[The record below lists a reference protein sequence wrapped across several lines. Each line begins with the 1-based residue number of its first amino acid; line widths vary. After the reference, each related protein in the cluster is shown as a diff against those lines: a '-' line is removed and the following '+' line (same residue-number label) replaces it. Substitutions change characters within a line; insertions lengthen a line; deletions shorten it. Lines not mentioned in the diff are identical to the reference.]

1 MSHLST
7 APRRLIVNAD
17 DFGRSQSI
25 NVAVVRAHREGILTT
40 ASLMVNEP
48 AADEAVRWAREN
60 PKLGVGLH
68 LALVCGAAALPP
80 ERIPHLAD
88 RSGRF
93 TDNPVAAGWR
103 YFFSAARRE
112 ELRAEIEAQV
122 AKFHATGLPLD
133 HVNGHL
139 HLHLHPVVF
148 GILME
153 NAQRWGIRTMR
164 LTRDRFFLNARLASG
179 QWAYRLSHAVI
190 FGLLSARARR
200 PLARRKIRHTAT
212 VFGLL
217 QNARVDA
224 AFVAKLLPRLPAGDS
239 ELYSHPSL
247 DHSRNEYDAL
257 VSPAIRRLLQQHGIR
272 LIRYQDL

>member
-1 MSHLST
+1 MSRFST

-17 DFGRSQSI
+17 DFGRSESI
-25 NVAVVRAHREGILTT
+25 NRAVIRAHREGILTT

-48 AADEAVRWAREN
+48 AAGQAVLLAREN
-60 PKLGVGLH
+60 PGLGVGLH
-68 LALVCGAAALPP
+68 LALVCGRAALPP
-80 ERIPHLAD
+80 ERIPHLAGPD
-88 RSGRF
+88 GRF
-93 TDNPVAAGWR
+93 SDNPAWAGSR
-103 YFFSAARRE
+103 YFFSAQCRT

-122 AKFHATGLPLD
+122 QTFQATGLPLD

-148 GILME
+148 KILMDKAE
-153 NAQRWGIRTMR
+153 EWGIRAMR
-164 LTRDRFFLNARLASG
+164 LTRDPFCLNARLASG
-179 QWAYRLSHAVI
+179 RWASRILHAFI
-190 FGLLSARARR
+190 FGLLSGWARLA
-200 PLARRKIRHTAT
+200 LARKKIRHTRA

-224 AFVAKLLPRLPAGDS
+224 AYVRKLLPRLPAGDS

-247 DHSRNEYDAL
+247 DQFKNELDAL
-257 VSPAIRRLLQQHGIR
+257 IDPAIRNLPQQLGIR